1 MNNSLEN
8 TISFEEY
15 IRVKARSVPQHRMK
29 EFLDSLASKGPEA
42 LQEFQQTA
50 TTTMVYQQGG
60 NCIYTDSTEVA
71 GSLLEL
77 ACPVTTSVQP
87 QTQQEQ
93 QIQVQQP
100 QQVQVQVQVQQSPQ
114 QVSAQLSPQL
124 TVHQPTE
131 QPIQVQVQIQGQA
144 PQSAA
149 PSIQTPSLQSP
160 SPSQLQAAQ
169 IQVQH
174 VQAAQQIQAAEIP
187 EEHIPHQQIQAQLV
201 AGQSLAGG
209 QQIQIQTVG
218 ALSPPPSQQGSP
230 REGERRVGTA
240 SVLQPVKKRKVDMP
254 ITVSYAISG
263 QPVATVLAIPQG
275 QQQSYVSLRPDL
287 LTVDSAHL
295 YSATGTITS
304 PTGETWTIPVYSA
317 QPRGDPQQQS
327 ITHIAIPQEAYNA
340 VHVSGSPTALAAVKL
355 EDDKEKMVGT
365 TSVVK
370 NSHEEVVQ
378 TLANSLFPAQFM
390 NGNIHIPVAVQAV
403 AGTYQNTA
411 QTVHIW
417 DPQQQPQQQ
426 TPQEQ
431 TPPPQQQ
438 QQQLQVTC
446 SAQTVQVAE
455 VEPQSQ
461 PQPSPELL
469 LPNSL
474 KPEEGLEVWKN
485 WAQTKNAELEKDAQ
499 NRLAPIGR
507 RQLLR
512 FQEDLISSAVAEL
525 NYGLC
530 LMTRE
535 ARNGEGE
542 PYDPDVLYYIFLCI
556 QKYLFENGRV
566 DDIFSDLYYVRFT
579 EWLHEVLKD
588 VQPRVTPLG
597 YVLPSHVTEEM
608 LWECKQLGAH
618 SPSTLLTTLM
628 FFNTKYFLL
637 KTVDQHMKLAFS
649 KVLRQTKKNPSNP
662 KDKSTSIRYLKA
674 LGIHQTGQKVTD
686 DMYAE
691 QTENPENPL
700 RCPIKLYDFYL
711 FKCDFLIL
719 PGYIDFTAD
728 QVDLTSAL
736 TKKITL
742 KTPLVS
748 SPMDTVTEAGMA
760 IAMAL
765 TGGIGFIHHNCTP
778 EFQANEVR
786 KVKKYEQ
793 GFITDPVVLSPKD
806 RVRDVFEA
814 KARHGFCGIPI
825 TDTGRMGS
833 RLVGI
838 ISSRDI
844 DFLKEEEHDCFLEEI
859 MTKREDLVV
868 APAGITL
875 KEANEILQRSK
886 KGKLPIVN
894 EDDELVA
901 IIARTDLKKNRD
913 YPLASKDAKKQLL
926 CGAAIGT
933 HEDDKYRLDLLA
945 QAGVDVVVLD
955 SSQGNSIFQ
964 INMIKYIKDKYPNLQ
979 VIGGN
984 VVTAA
989 QAKNLID
996 AGVDALRVGMGSGS
1010 ICITQEVL
1018 ACGRP
1023 QATAVYKVSEY
1034 ARRFGVPVIADG
1046 GIQNVGHIAKALA
1059 LGASTVMMGS
1069 LLAATTEAPGE
1080 YFFSDGIRL
1089 KKYRGMG
1096 SLDAMDKHLSS
1107 QNRYFSEADKIKVAQ
1122 GVSGAVQDKGSIH
1135 KFVPYL
1141 IAGIQHSCQDIG
1153 AKSLTQVRAMMYSGE
1168 LKFEKRTSSAQVEG
1182 GVHSLHSYEK
1192 RLF

>member
-15 IRVKARSVPQHRMK
+15 IRVKARTIPQHRMK

-77 ACPVTTSVQP
+77 ACPVTTSVQQ
-87 QTQQEQ
+87 QTPPEQ

-114 QVSAQLSPQL
+114 QVSAQQLSPQL
-124 TVHQPTE
+124 AVHQASE
-131 QPIQVQVQIQGQA
+131 QPIQVQVQIQGQGQQPA
-144 PQSAA
+144 SQTIQS
-149 PSIQTPSLQSP
+149 QSLQSP

-174 VQAAQQIQAAEIP
+174 VQTAQQIQAAEIQ
-187 EEHIPHQQIQAQLV
+187 EEHIQHQQIQAQLV
-201 AGQSLAGG
+201 AGQAITGG

-230 REGERRVGTA
+230 REGERRISTA

-317 QPRGDPQQQS
+317 QPRGDLQQQN

-340 VHVSGSPTALAAVKL
+340 VHVSGSPTTLATVKL
-355 EDDKEKMVGT
+355 EDDKDKM
-365 TSVVK
+365 
-370 NSHEEVVQ
+370 
-378 TLANSLFPAQFM
+378 FM

-417 DPQQQPQQQ
+417 DPQQQQQQ
-426 TPQEQ
+426 PTPQEQ
-431 TPPPQQQ
+431 GQQ

-455 VEPQSQ
+455 VEPQ
-461 PQPSPELL
+461 PQTSPELL

-474 KPEEGLEVWKN
+474 KPEEGLEVWKS
-485 WAQTKNAELEKDAQ
+485 WAQTKNAELEKEAQ

-535 ARNGEGE
+535 ARNGDGE

-566 DDIFSDLYYVRFT
+566 DDIFSDLYYIRFT

-588 VQPRVTPLG
+588 VQPRVSPLG
-597 YVLPSHVTEEM
+597 YVLSSHVTEEM

-662 KDKSTSIRYLKA
+662 KDKSTSIRYLTA
-674 LGIHQTGQKVTD
+674 PGVHQTGQKVTD

-711 FKCDFLIL
+711 FKC
-719 PGYIDFTAD
+719 PQSVKGRN
-728 QVDLTSAL
+728 
-736 TKKITL
+736 
-742 KTPLVS
+742 
-748 SPMDTVTEAGMA
+748 DTFY
-760 IAMAL
+760 L
-765 TGGIGFIHHNCTP
+765 TP
-778 EFQANEVR
+778 E
-786 KVKKYEQ
+786 
-793 GFITDPVVLSPKD
+793 P
-806 RVRDVFEA
+806 
-814 KARHGFCGIPI
+814 
-825 TDTGRMGS
+825 
-833 RLVGI
+833 
-838 ISSRDI
+838 
-844 DFLKEEEHDCFLEEI
+844 
-859 MTKREDLVV
+859 VV
-868 APAGITL
+868 APNSPIWYSIQPISREQMEQMLTRIL
-875 KEANEILQRSK
+875 VIREIQEAIA
-886 KGKLPIVN
+886 
-894 EDDELVA
+894 VA
-901 IIARTDLKKNRD
+901 N
-913 YPLASKDAKKQLL
+913 
-926 CGAAIGT
+926 
-933 HEDDKYRLDLLA
+933 
-945 QAGVDVVVLD
+945 
-955 SSQGNSIFQ
+955 
-964 INMIKYIKDKYPNLQ
+964 
-979 VIGGN
+979 
-984 VVTAA
+984 
-989 QAKNLID
+989 
-996 AGVDALRVGMGSGS
+996 
-1010 ICITQEVL
+1010 
-1018 ACGRP
+1018 
-1023 QATAVYKVSEY
+1023 
-1034 ARRFGVPVIADG
+1034 
-1046 GIQNVGHIAKALA
+1046 
-1059 LGASTVMMGS
+1059 ASTM
-1069 LLAATTEAPGE
+1069 
-1080 YFFSDGIRL
+1080 
-1089 KKYRGMG
+1089 
-1096 SLDAMDKHLSS
+1096 H
-1107 QNRYFSEADKIKVAQ
+1107 
-1122 GVSGAVQDKGSIH
+1122 
-1135 KFVPYL
+1135 
-1141 IAGIQHSCQDIG
+1141 
-1153 AKSLTQVRAMMYSGE
+1153 
-1168 LKFEKRTSSAQVEG
+1168 
-1182 GVHSLHSYEK
+1182 
-1192 RLF
+1192 

>member
-15 IRVKARSVPQHRMK
+15 IRVKARTIPQHRMK

-42 LQEFQQTA
+42 LQEFQQTAA

-77 ACPVTTSVQP
+77 ACPVTTSVQQ

-114 QVSAQLSPQL
+114 QVSTQQLSPQL
-124 TVHQPTE
+124 TVHQASE
-131 QPIQVQVQIQGQA
+131 QPIQVQVQIQGQTQQQA
-144 PQSAA
+144 SQT
-149 PSIQTPSLQSP
+149 IQGQALQSP

-174 VQAAQQIQAAEIP
+174 VQTAQQIQGAEIP
-187 EEHIPHQQIQAQLV
+187 EEHIQHQQIQAQLV
-201 AGQSLAGG
+201 AGQAIAGG

-230 REGERRVGTA
+230 REGERRISTA

-317 QPRGDPQQQS
+317 QPRGDLQQQN

-340 VHVSGSPTALAAVKL
+340 VHVSGSPTTLATVKL
-355 EDDKEKMVGT
+355 EEDKDKMVGGA
-365 TSVVK
+365 SVVK

-417 DPQQQPQQQ
+417 DPQQQQS
-426 TPQEQ
+426 TSQEQ
-431 TPPPQQQ
+431 AQQQQ

-455 VEPQSQ
+455 VEQQPQ

-469 LPNSL
+469 LPQSL
-474 KPEEGLEVWKN
+474 KPEEGLEVWKS
-485 WAQTKNAELEKDAQ
+485 WAQTKNAEMEKESQ

-535 ARNGEGE
+535 ARNSEGE

-566 DDIFSDLYYVRFT
+566 DDIFSDLYYIRFT

-618 SPSTLLTTLM
+618 SPATLLTTLM

-674 LGIHQTGQKVTD
+674 LGIHQAGQKVTD

-711 FKCDFLIL
+711 FKC
-719 PGYIDFTAD
+719 PQSVKGRN
-728 QVDLTSAL
+728 
-736 TKKITL
+736 
-742 KTPLVS
+742 
-748 SPMDTVTEAGMA
+748 DTFY
-760 IAMAL
+760 L
-765 TGGIGFIHHNCTP
+765 TP
-778 EFQANEVR
+778 E
-786 KVKKYEQ
+786 
-793 GFITDPVVLSPKD
+793 P
-806 RVRDVFEA
+806 
-814 KARHGFCGIPI
+814 
-825 TDTGRMGS
+825 
-833 RLVGI
+833 
-838 ISSRDI
+838 
-844 DFLKEEEHDCFLEEI
+844 
-859 MTKREDLVV
+859 VV
-868 APAGITL
+868 APNSPIWYSIQPISREQMEQMLTRIL
-875 KEANEILQRSK
+875 VIREIQEAIA
-886 KGKLPIVN
+886 
-894 EDDELVA
+894 VA
-901 IIARTDLKKNRD
+901 
-913 YPLASKDAKKQLL
+913 
-926 CGAAIGT
+926 
-933 HEDDKYRLDLLA
+933 
-945 QAGVDVVVLD
+945 
-955 SSQGNSIFQ
+955 
-964 INMIKYIKDKYPNLQ
+964 
-979 VIGGN
+979 N
-984 VVTAA
+984 V
-989 QAKNLID
+989 
-996 AGVDALRVGMGSGS
+996 
-1010 ICITQEVL
+1010 
-1018 ACGRP
+1018 
-1023 QATAVYKVSEY
+1023 
-1034 ARRFGVPVIADG
+1034 
-1046 GIQNVGHIAKALA
+1046 
-1059 LGASTVMMGS
+1059 STM
-1069 LLAATTEAPGE
+1069 
-1080 YFFSDGIRL
+1080 
-1089 KKYRGMG
+1089 
-1096 SLDAMDKHLSS
+1096 H
-1107 QNRYFSEADKIKVAQ
+1107 
-1122 GVSGAVQDKGSIH
+1122 
-1135 KFVPYL
+1135 
-1141 IAGIQHSCQDIG
+1141 
-1153 AKSLTQVRAMMYSGE
+1153 
-1168 LKFEKRTSSAQVEG
+1168 
-1182 GVHSLHSYEK
+1182 
-1192 RLF
+1192 

>member
-60 NCIYTDSTEVA
+60 SCIYTDSTEVA

-114 QVSAQLSPQL
+114 QVSAQQLSPQL
-124 TVHQPTE
+124 SVHQPAE

-144 PQSAA
+144 PQPAA

-169 IQVQH
+169 FQVQH

-417 DPQQQPQQQ
+417 DPQQQPPQQA
-426 TPQEQ
+426 PQEQ
-431 TPPPQQQ
+431 TPPPQ

-711 FKCDFLIL
+711 FKC
-719 PGYIDFTAD
+719 PQSVKGRN
-728 QVDLTSAL
+728 
-736 TKKITL
+736 
-742 KTPLVS
+742 
-748 SPMDTVTEAGMA
+748 DTFY
-760 IAMAL
+760 L
-765 TGGIGFIHHNCTP
+765 TP
-778 EFQANEVR
+778 E
-786 KVKKYEQ
+786 
-793 GFITDPVVLSPKD
+793 P
-806 RVRDVFEA
+806 
-814 KARHGFCGIPI
+814 
-825 TDTGRMGS
+825 
-833 RLVGI
+833 
-838 ISSRDI
+838 
-844 DFLKEEEHDCFLEEI
+844 
-859 MTKREDLVV
+859 VV
-868 APAGITL
+868 APNSPIWYSVQPISREQMGQMLTRIL
-875 KEANEILQRSK
+875 VIREIQEAIA
-886 KGKLPIVN
+886 
-894 EDDELVA
+894 VA
-901 IIARTDLKKNRD
+901 N
-913 YPLASKDAKKQLL
+913 
-926 CGAAIGT
+926 
-933 HEDDKYRLDLLA
+933 
-945 QAGVDVVVLD
+945 
-955 SSQGNSIFQ
+955 
-964 INMIKYIKDKYPNLQ
+964 
-979 VIGGN
+979 
-984 VVTAA
+984 
-989 QAKNLID
+989 
-996 AGVDALRVGMGSGS
+996 
-1010 ICITQEVL
+1010 
-1018 ACGRP
+1018 
-1023 QATAVYKVSEY
+1023 
-1034 ARRFGVPVIADG
+1034 
-1046 GIQNVGHIAKALA
+1046 
-1059 LGASTVMMGS
+1059 ASTM
-1069 LLAATTEAPGE
+1069 
-1080 YFFSDGIRL
+1080 
-1089 KKYRGMG
+1089 
-1096 SLDAMDKHLSS
+1096 H
-1107 QNRYFSEADKIKVAQ
+1107 
-1122 GVSGAVQDKGSIH
+1122 
-1135 KFVPYL
+1135 
-1141 IAGIQHSCQDIG
+1141 
-1153 AKSLTQVRAMMYSGE
+1153 
-1168 LKFEKRTSSAQVEG
+1168 
-1182 GVHSLHSYEK
+1182 
-1192 RLF
+1192 

>member
-15 IRVKARSVPQHRMK
+15 IRVKARTIPQHRMK

-42 LQEFQQTA
+42 LQEFQQTAA

-77 ACPVTTSVQP
+77 ACPVTTSVQQ

-114 QVSAQLSPQL
+114 QVSTQQLSPQL
-124 TVHQPTE
+124 TVHQASE
-131 QPIQVQVQIQGQA
+131 QPIQVQVQIQGQTQQQA
-144 PQSAA
+144 SQA
-149 PSIQTPSLQSP
+149 IQGQTLQSP

-174 VQAAQQIQAAEIP
+174 VQTAQQIQGAEIQ
-187 EEHIPHQQIQAQLV
+187 EEHIQHQQIQAQLV
-201 AGQSLAGG
+201 AGQAIAGG

-230 REGERRVGTA
+230 REGERRISTA

-317 QPRGDPQQQS
+317 QPRGDLQQQN

-340 VHVSGSPTALAAVKL
+340 VHVSGSPTTLATVKL
-355 EDDKEKMVGT
+355 EEDKDKMVGGA
-365 TSVVK
+365 SVVK

-417 DPQQQPQQQ
+417 DPQQQQS
-426 TPQEQ
+426 TSQEQ
-431 TPPPQQQ
+431 AQQQQQ

-455 VEPQSQ
+455 VEQQPQ

-469 LPNSL
+469 LPQSL
-474 KPEEGLEVWKN
+474 KPEEGLEVWKS
-485 WAQTKNAELEKDAQ
+485 WAQTKNAEMEKESQ

-535 ARNGEGE
+535 ARNSEGE

-566 DDIFSDLYYVRFT
+566 DDIFSDLYYIRFT

-618 SPSTLLTTLM
+618 SPATLLTTLM

-674 LGIHQTGQKVTD
+674 LGIHQAGQKVTD

-711 FKCDFLIL
+711 FKC
-719 PGYIDFTAD
+719 PQSVKGRN
-728 QVDLTSAL
+728 
-736 TKKITL
+736 
-742 KTPLVS
+742 
-748 SPMDTVTEAGMA
+748 DTFY
-760 IAMAL
+760 L
-765 TGGIGFIHHNCTP
+765 TP
-778 EFQANEVR
+778 E
-786 KVKKYEQ
+786 
-793 GFITDPVVLSPKD
+793 P
-806 RVRDVFEA
+806 
-814 KARHGFCGIPI
+814 
-825 TDTGRMGS
+825 
-833 RLVGI
+833 
-838 ISSRDI
+838 
-844 DFLKEEEHDCFLEEI
+844 
-859 MTKREDLVV
+859 VV
-868 APAGITL
+868 APNSPIWYSIQPISREQMEQMLTRIL
-875 KEANEILQRSK
+875 VIREIQEAIA
-886 KGKLPIVN
+886 
-894 EDDELVA
+894 VA
-901 IIARTDLKKNRD
+901 
-913 YPLASKDAKKQLL
+913 
-926 CGAAIGT
+926 
-933 HEDDKYRLDLLA
+933 
-945 QAGVDVVVLD
+945 
-955 SSQGNSIFQ
+955 
-964 INMIKYIKDKYPNLQ
+964 
-979 VIGGN
+979 N
-984 VVTAA
+984 V
-989 QAKNLID
+989 
-996 AGVDALRVGMGSGS
+996 
-1010 ICITQEVL
+1010 
-1018 ACGRP
+1018 
-1023 QATAVYKVSEY
+1023 
-1034 ARRFGVPVIADG
+1034 
-1046 GIQNVGHIAKALA
+1046 
-1059 LGASTVMMGS
+1059 STM
-1069 LLAATTEAPGE
+1069 
-1080 YFFSDGIRL
+1080 
-1089 KKYRGMG
+1089 
-1096 SLDAMDKHLSS
+1096 H
-1107 QNRYFSEADKIKVAQ
+1107 
-1122 GVSGAVQDKGSIH
+1122 
-1135 KFVPYL
+1135 
-1141 IAGIQHSCQDIG
+1141 
-1153 AKSLTQVRAMMYSGE
+1153 
-1168 LKFEKRTSSAQVEG
+1168 
-1182 GVHSLHSYEK
+1182 
-1192 RLF
+1192 

>member
-114 QVSAQLSPQL
+114 QVSAQQLSPQL
-124 TVHQPTE
+124 TVHQPAE
-131 QPIQVQVQIQGQA
+131 QPIHVQVQIQGQA
-144 PQSAA
+144 AQPTA

-174 VQAAQQIQAAEIP
+174 MQAAQQIQAAEIP

-431 TPPPQQQ
+431 TPPPPQQQQQ

-711 FKCDFLIL
+711 FKC
-719 PGYIDFTAD
+719 PQSVKGRN
-728 QVDLTSAL
+728 
-736 TKKITL
+736 
-742 KTPLVS
+742 
-748 SPMDTVTEAGMA
+748 DTFY
-760 IAMAL
+760 L
-765 TGGIGFIHHNCTP
+765 TP
-778 EFQANEVR
+778 E
-786 KVKKYEQ
+786 
-793 GFITDPVVLSPKD
+793 P
-806 RVRDVFEA
+806 
-814 KARHGFCGIPI
+814 
-825 TDTGRMGS
+825 
-833 RLVGI
+833 
-838 ISSRDI
+838 
-844 DFLKEEEHDCFLEEI
+844 
-859 MTKREDLVV
+859 VV
-868 APAGITL
+868 APNSPIWYSVQPISREQMGQMLTRIL
-875 KEANEILQRSK
+875 VIREIQEAIA
-886 KGKLPIVN
+886 
-894 EDDELVA
+894 VA
-901 IIARTDLKKNRD
+901 
-913 YPLASKDAKKQLL
+913 S
-926 CGAAIGT
+926 
-933 HEDDKYRLDLLA
+933 
-945 QAGVDVVVLD
+945 
-955 SSQGNSIFQ
+955 
-964 INMIKYIKDKYPNLQ
+964 
-979 VIGGN
+979 
-984 VVTAA
+984 
-989 QAKNLID
+989 
-996 AGVDALRVGMGSGS
+996 
-1010 ICITQEVL
+1010 
-1018 ACGRP
+1018 
-1023 QATAVYKVSEY
+1023 
-1034 ARRFGVPVIADG
+1034 
-1046 GIQNVGHIAKALA
+1046 
-1059 LGASTVMMGS
+1059 ASTM
-1069 LLAATTEAPGE
+1069 
-1080 YFFSDGIRL
+1080 
-1089 KKYRGMG
+1089 
-1096 SLDAMDKHLSS
+1096 H
-1107 QNRYFSEADKIKVAQ
+1107 
-1122 GVSGAVQDKGSIH
+1122 
-1135 KFVPYL
+1135 
-1141 IAGIQHSCQDIG
+1141 
-1153 AKSLTQVRAMMYSGE
+1153 
-1168 LKFEKRTSSAQVEG
+1168 
-1182 GVHSLHSYEK
+1182 
-1192 RLF
+1192 

>member
-87 QTQQEQ
+87 QTQPEQ

-114 QVSAQLSPQL
+114 QVSAQQLSPQL
-124 TVHQPTE
+124 TVHQPAE
-131 QPIQVQVQIQGQA
+131 QPIHVQVQIQGQA
-144 PQSAA
+144 AQPAA

-174 VQAAQQIQAAEIP
+174 MQAAQQIQAPEIP

-230 REGERRVGTA
+230 REGERRVGAA

-431 TPPPQQQ
+431 TPPPPQQQQQ

-535 ARNGEGE
+535 ARNGEGD

-711 FKCDFLIL
+711 FKC
-719 PGYIDFTAD
+719 PQSVKGRN
-728 QVDLTSAL
+728 
-736 TKKITL
+736 
-742 KTPLVS
+742 
-748 SPMDTVTEAGMA
+748 DTFY
-760 IAMAL
+760 L
-765 TGGIGFIHHNCTP
+765 TP
-778 EFQANEVR
+778 E
-786 KVKKYEQ
+786 
-793 GFITDPVVLSPKD
+793 P
-806 RVRDVFEA
+806 
-814 KARHGFCGIPI
+814 
-825 TDTGRMGS
+825 
-833 RLVGI
+833 
-838 ISSRDI
+838 
-844 DFLKEEEHDCFLEEI
+844 
-859 MTKREDLVV
+859 VV
-868 APAGITL
+868 APNSPIWYSVQPISREQMGQMLTRIL
-875 KEANEILQRSK
+875 VIREIQEAIA
-886 KGKLPIVN
+886 
-894 EDDELVA
+894 VA
-901 IIARTDLKKNRD
+901 
-913 YPLASKDAKKQLL
+913 S
-926 CGAAIGT
+926 
-933 HEDDKYRLDLLA
+933 
-945 QAGVDVVVLD
+945 
-955 SSQGNSIFQ
+955 
-964 INMIKYIKDKYPNLQ
+964 
-979 VIGGN
+979 
-984 VVTAA
+984 
-989 QAKNLID
+989 
-996 AGVDALRVGMGSGS
+996 
-1010 ICITQEVL
+1010 
-1018 ACGRP
+1018 
-1023 QATAVYKVSEY
+1023 
-1034 ARRFGVPVIADG
+1034 
-1046 GIQNVGHIAKALA
+1046 
-1059 LGASTVMMGS
+1059 ASTM
-1069 LLAATTEAPGE
+1069 
-1080 YFFSDGIRL
+1080 
-1089 KKYRGMG
+1089 
-1096 SLDAMDKHLSS
+1096 H
-1107 QNRYFSEADKIKVAQ
+1107 
-1122 GVSGAVQDKGSIH
+1122 
-1135 KFVPYL
+1135 
-1141 IAGIQHSCQDIG
+1141 
-1153 AKSLTQVRAMMYSGE
+1153 
-1168 LKFEKRTSSAQVEG
+1168 
-1182 GVHSLHSYEK
+1182 
-1192 RLF
+1192 

>member
-114 QVSAQLSPQL
+114 QVSAQQLSPQL
-124 TVHQPTE
+124 AVHQPAE
-131 QPIQVQVQIQGQA
+131 QPFQVQVQIQGQA
-144 PQSAA
+144 PPPAA

-201 AGQSLAGG
+201 AGQSLTGG

-355 EDDKEKMVGT
+355 EDDKEKMVGA

-431 TPPPQQQ
+431 TPPPPQQQQQ

-711 FKCDFLIL
+711 FKC
-719 PGYIDFTAD
+719 PQSVKGRN
-728 QVDLTSAL
+728 
-736 TKKITL
+736 
-742 KTPLVS
+742 
-748 SPMDTVTEAGMA
+748 DTFY
-760 IAMAL
+760 L
-765 TGGIGFIHHNCTP
+765 TP
-778 EFQANEVR
+778 E
-786 KVKKYEQ
+786 
-793 GFITDPVVLSPKD
+793 P
-806 RVRDVFEA
+806 
-814 KARHGFCGIPI
+814 
-825 TDTGRMGS
+825 
-833 RLVGI
+833 
-838 ISSRDI
+838 
-844 DFLKEEEHDCFLEEI
+844 
-859 MTKREDLVV
+859 VV
-868 APAGITL
+868 APNSPIWYSVQPISREQMGQMLTRIL
-875 KEANEILQRSK
+875 VIREIQEAIA
-886 KGKLPIVN
+886 
-894 EDDELVA
+894 VA
-901 IIARTDLKKNRD
+901 
-913 YPLASKDAKKQLL
+913 S
-926 CGAAIGT
+926 
-933 HEDDKYRLDLLA
+933 
-945 QAGVDVVVLD
+945 
-955 SSQGNSIFQ
+955 
-964 INMIKYIKDKYPNLQ
+964 
-979 VIGGN
+979 
-984 VVTAA
+984 
-989 QAKNLID
+989 
-996 AGVDALRVGMGSGS
+996 
-1010 ICITQEVL
+1010 
-1018 ACGRP
+1018 
-1023 QATAVYKVSEY
+1023 
-1034 ARRFGVPVIADG
+1034 
-1046 GIQNVGHIAKALA
+1046 
-1059 LGASTVMMGS
+1059 ASTM
-1069 LLAATTEAPGE
+1069 
-1080 YFFSDGIRL
+1080 
-1089 KKYRGMG
+1089 
-1096 SLDAMDKHLSS
+1096 H
-1107 QNRYFSEADKIKVAQ
+1107 
-1122 GVSGAVQDKGSIH
+1122 
-1135 KFVPYL
+1135 
-1141 IAGIQHSCQDIG
+1141 
-1153 AKSLTQVRAMMYSGE
+1153 
-1168 LKFEKRTSSAQVEG
+1168 
-1182 GVHSLHSYEK
+1182 
-1192 RLF
+1192 

>member
-114 QVSAQLSPQL
+114 QVSAQQLSPQF
-124 TVHQPTE
+124 TVHQPAE
-131 QPIQVQVQIQGQA
+131 QPIQVQVQIQGQP

-187 EEHIPHQQIQAQLV
+187 EDHIPHQQIQAQLV

-355 EDDKEKMVGT
+355 EDDKEKMVGA

-426 TPQEQ
+426 TAQEQ
-431 TPPPQQQ
+431 TPPPPQQ

-535 ARNGEGE
+535 ARNGEVRKMTKGGG
-542 PYDPDVLYYIFLCI
+542 LGI
-556 QKYLFENGRV
+556 LF
-566 DDIFSDLYYVRFT
+566 
-579 EWLHEVLKD
+579 H
-588 VQPRVTPLG
+588 LG

-711 FKCDFLIL
+711 FKC
-719 PGYIDFTAD
+719 PQSVKGRN
-728 QVDLTSAL
+728 
-736 TKKITL
+736 
-742 KTPLVS
+742 
-748 SPMDTVTEAGMA
+748 DTFY
-760 IAMAL
+760 L
-765 TGGIGFIHHNCTP
+765 TP
-778 EFQANEVR
+778 E
-786 KVKKYEQ
+786 
-793 GFITDPVVLSPKD
+793 P
-806 RVRDVFEA
+806 
-814 KARHGFCGIPI
+814 
-825 TDTGRMGS
+825 
-833 RLVGI
+833 
-838 ISSRDI
+838 
-844 DFLKEEEHDCFLEEI
+844 
-859 MTKREDLVV
+859 VV
-868 APAGITL
+868 APNSPIWYSVQPISREQMGQMLTRIL
-875 KEANEILQRSK
+875 VIREIQEAIA
-886 KGKLPIVN
+886 
-894 EDDELVA
+894 VA
-901 IIARTDLKKNRD
+901 
-913 YPLASKDAKKQLL
+913 S
-926 CGAAIGT
+926 
-933 HEDDKYRLDLLA
+933 
-945 QAGVDVVVLD
+945 
-955 SSQGNSIFQ
+955 
-964 INMIKYIKDKYPNLQ
+964 
-979 VIGGN
+979 
-984 VVTAA
+984 
-989 QAKNLID
+989 
-996 AGVDALRVGMGSGS
+996 
-1010 ICITQEVL
+1010 
-1018 ACGRP
+1018 
-1023 QATAVYKVSEY
+1023 
-1034 ARRFGVPVIADG
+1034 
-1046 GIQNVGHIAKALA
+1046 
-1059 LGASTVMMGS
+1059 
-1069 LLAATTEAPGE
+1069 ATT
-1080 YFFSDGIRL
+1080 
-1089 KKYRGMG
+1089 M
-1096 SLDAMDKHLSS
+1096 H
-1107 QNRYFSEADKIKVAQ
+1107 
-1122 GVSGAVQDKGSIH
+1122 
-1135 KFVPYL
+1135 
-1141 IAGIQHSCQDIG
+1141 
-1153 AKSLTQVRAMMYSGE
+1153 
-1168 LKFEKRTSSAQVEG
+1168 
-1182 GVHSLHSYEK
+1182 
-1192 RLF
+1192 

>member
-114 QVSAQLSPQL
+114 QVSAQQLSPQL
-124 TVHQPTE
+124 TVHQPAE
-131 QPIQVQVQIQGQA
+131 QPFQVQVQIQGQA
-144 PQSAA
+144 PQPAA

-431 TPPPQQQ
+431 TPPPPPPPQQQQQ
-438 QQQLQVTC
+438 QQQLQ
-446 SAQTVQVAE
+446 AQTVQVAE

-711 FKCDFLIL
+711 FKC
-719 PGYIDFTAD
+719 PQSVKGRN
-728 QVDLTSAL
+728 
-736 TKKITL
+736 
-742 KTPLVS
+742 
-748 SPMDTVTEAGMA
+748 DTFY
-760 IAMAL
+760 L
-765 TGGIGFIHHNCTP
+765 TP
-778 EFQANEVR
+778 E
-786 KVKKYEQ
+786 
-793 GFITDPVVLSPKD
+793 P
-806 RVRDVFEA
+806 
-814 KARHGFCGIPI
+814 
-825 TDTGRMGS
+825 
-833 RLVGI
+833 
-838 ISSRDI
+838 
-844 DFLKEEEHDCFLEEI
+844 
-859 MTKREDLVV
+859 VV
-868 APAGITL
+868 APNSPIWYSVQPISREQMGQMLTRIL
-875 KEANEILQRSK
+875 VIREIQEAIA
-886 KGKLPIVN
+886 
-894 EDDELVA
+894 VA
-901 IIARTDLKKNRD
+901 
-913 YPLASKDAKKQLL
+913 S
-926 CGAAIGT
+926 
-933 HEDDKYRLDLLA
+933 
-945 QAGVDVVVLD
+945 
-955 SSQGNSIFQ
+955 
-964 INMIKYIKDKYPNLQ
+964 
-979 VIGGN
+979 
-984 VVTAA
+984 
-989 QAKNLID
+989 
-996 AGVDALRVGMGSGS
+996 
-1010 ICITQEVL
+1010 
-1018 ACGRP
+1018 
-1023 QATAVYKVSEY
+1023 
-1034 ARRFGVPVIADG
+1034 
-1046 GIQNVGHIAKALA
+1046 
-1059 LGASTVMMGS
+1059 AST
-1069 LLAATTEAPGE
+1069 
-1080 YFFSDGIRL
+1080 
-1089 KKYRGMG
+1089 
-1096 SLDAMDKHLSS
+1096 
-1107 QNRYFSEADKIKVAQ
+1107 
-1122 GVSGAVQDKGSIH
+1122 IH
-1135 KFVPYL
+1135 
-1141 IAGIQHSCQDIG
+1141 
-1153 AKSLTQVRAMMYSGE
+1153 
-1168 LKFEKRTSSAQVEG
+1168 
-1182 GVHSLHSYEK
+1182 
-1192 RLF
+1192 

>member
-114 QVSAQLSPQL
+114 QVSAQQLSPQL
-124 TVHQPTE
+124 TVHQPAE
-131 QPIQVQVQIQGQA
+131 QPIHVQVQIQGQA
-144 PQSAA
+144 AQPAA

-174 VQAAQQIQAAEIP
+174 MQAAQQIQAAEIP

-340 VHVSGSPTALAAVKL
+340 VHVSGSPTALTAVKL

-431 TPPPQQQ
+431 TPPPPQQQQQQ

-674 LGIHQTGQKVTD
+674 LGIHQTGQKD

-711 FKCDFLIL
+711 FKC
-719 PGYIDFTAD
+719 PQSVKGRN
-728 QVDLTSAL
+728 
-736 TKKITL
+736 
-742 KTPLVS
+742 
-748 SPMDTVTEAGMA
+748 DTFY
-760 IAMAL
+760 L
-765 TGGIGFIHHNCTP
+765 TP
-778 EFQANEVR
+778 E
-786 KVKKYEQ
+786 
-793 GFITDPVVLSPKD
+793 P
-806 RVRDVFEA
+806 
-814 KARHGFCGIPI
+814 
-825 TDTGRMGS
+825 
-833 RLVGI
+833 
-838 ISSRDI
+838 
-844 DFLKEEEHDCFLEEI
+844 
-859 MTKREDLVV
+859 VV
-868 APAGITL
+868 APNSPIWYSVQPISREQMGQMLTRIL
-875 KEANEILQRSK
+875 VIREIQEAIA
-886 KGKLPIVN
+886 
-894 EDDELVA
+894 VA
-901 IIARTDLKKNRD
+901 N
-913 YPLASKDAKKQLL
+913 
-926 CGAAIGT
+926 
-933 HEDDKYRLDLLA
+933 
-945 QAGVDVVVLD
+945 
-955 SSQGNSIFQ
+955 
-964 INMIKYIKDKYPNLQ
+964 
-979 VIGGN
+979 
-984 VVTAA
+984 
-989 QAKNLID
+989 
-996 AGVDALRVGMGSGS
+996 
-1010 ICITQEVL
+1010 
-1018 ACGRP
+1018 
-1023 QATAVYKVSEY
+1023 
-1034 ARRFGVPVIADG
+1034 
-1046 GIQNVGHIAKALA
+1046 
-1059 LGASTVMMGS
+1059 ASTM
-1069 LLAATTEAPGE
+1069 
-1080 YFFSDGIRL
+1080 
-1089 KKYRGMG
+1089 
-1096 SLDAMDKHLSS
+1096 H
-1107 QNRYFSEADKIKVAQ
+1107 
-1122 GVSGAVQDKGSIH
+1122 
-1135 KFVPYL
+1135 
-1141 IAGIQHSCQDIG
+1141 
-1153 AKSLTQVRAMMYSGE
+1153 
-1168 LKFEKRTSSAQVEG
+1168 
-1182 GVHSLHSYEK
+1182 
-1192 RLF
+1192 

>member
-114 QVSAQLSPQL
+114 QVSAQQLSPQL

-230 REGERRVGTA
+230 REGERRGGGA
-240 SVLQPVKKRKVDMP
+240 RGLPPGKKRKVDMP

-556 QKYLFENGRV
+556 QKYFENGRV

-711 FKCDFLIL
+711 FKC
-719 PGYIDFTAD
+719 PQSVKGRN
-728 QVDLTSAL
+728 
-736 TKKITL
+736 
-742 KTPLVS
+742 
-748 SPMDTVTEAGMA
+748 DTFY
-760 IAMAL
+760 L
-765 TGGIGFIHHNCTP
+765 TP
-778 EFQANEVR
+778 E
-786 KVKKYEQ
+786 
-793 GFITDPVVLSPKD
+793 P
-806 RVRDVFEA
+806 
-814 KARHGFCGIPI
+814 
-825 TDTGRMGS
+825 
-833 RLVGI
+833 
-838 ISSRDI
+838 
-844 DFLKEEEHDCFLEEI
+844 
-859 MTKREDLVV
+859 VV
-868 APAGITL
+868 APNSPIWYSVQPISREQMGQMLTRIL
-875 KEANEILQRSK
+875 VIREIQEAIA
-886 KGKLPIVN
+886 
-894 EDDELVA
+894 VA
-901 IIARTDLKKNRD
+901 N
-913 YPLASKDAKKQLL
+913 
-926 CGAAIGT
+926 
-933 HEDDKYRLDLLA
+933 
-945 QAGVDVVVLD
+945 
-955 SSQGNSIFQ
+955 
-964 INMIKYIKDKYPNLQ
+964 
-979 VIGGN
+979 
-984 VVTAA
+984 
-989 QAKNLID
+989 
-996 AGVDALRVGMGSGS
+996 
-1010 ICITQEVL
+1010 
-1018 ACGRP
+1018 
-1023 QATAVYKVSEY
+1023 
-1034 ARRFGVPVIADG
+1034 
-1046 GIQNVGHIAKALA
+1046 
-1059 LGASTVMMGS
+1059 ASTM
-1069 LLAATTEAPGE
+1069 
-1080 YFFSDGIRL
+1080 
-1089 KKYRGMG
+1089 
-1096 SLDAMDKHLSS
+1096 H
-1107 QNRYFSEADKIKVAQ
+1107 
-1122 GVSGAVQDKGSIH
+1122 
-1135 KFVPYL
+1135 
-1141 IAGIQHSCQDIG
+1141 
-1153 AKSLTQVRAMMYSGE
+1153 
-1168 LKFEKRTSSAQVEG
+1168 
-1182 GVHSLHSYEK
+1182 
-1192 RLF
+1192 